1 MMKGPPVR
9 FEVKEMVVIALL
21 MSWKRQSSTRG
32 IQEIVR
38 DLFGPGMNDMIVA
51 ISRQEEMDYDNDF
64 PVVAD
69 TTSQGLPIHS
79 LPSGQENMLLERLY
93 GLGPV
98 GYIDD
103 NTIPRLD
110 LLSLKVRKKILRL
123 LLKFETPLH
132 VQLVPS
138 GRYSFAV
145 FGPYDDPSGGLPA
158 FHDRQ
163 VGPVDN
169 LLAIATA
176 RPEIHGLALE
186 VFYQE
191 NSFVL
196 GPFLT
201 MEDQPDS
208 YLYHLGH
215 WKLSIGWKACSYLR
229 ENVFEG

>member
-1 MMKGPPVR
+1 
-9 FEVKEMVVIALL
+9 
-21 MSWKRQSSTRG
+21 
-32 IQEIVR
+32 
-38 DLFGPGMNDMIVA
+38 
-51 ISRQEEMDYDNDF
+51 
-64 PVVAD
+64 
-69 TTSQGLPIHS
+69 
-79 LPSGQENMLLERLY
+79 LLERLY

-145 FGPYDDPSGGLPA
+145 FGPHDDPSRGLPP
-158 FHDRQ
+158 FHDHQ

-169 LLAIATA
+169 LLAIAAA
-176 RPEIHGLALE
+176 RPEIHRLALE

-201 MEDQPDS
+201 MEDQPDL

-215 WKLSIGWKACSYLR
+215 WKRSIGWRSCSYLR